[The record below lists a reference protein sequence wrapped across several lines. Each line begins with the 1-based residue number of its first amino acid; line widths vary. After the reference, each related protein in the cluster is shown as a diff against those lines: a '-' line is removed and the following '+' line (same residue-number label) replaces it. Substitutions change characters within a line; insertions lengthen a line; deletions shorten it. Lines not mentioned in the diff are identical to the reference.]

1 MPGPDRPAALQNF
14 IDATLGVMTAF
25 AIVPEAQRAL
35 EGIRPAASR
44 VAPPSGRKPGHQPA
58 CRHLEAGLA
67 QSAADPRLA
76 PLVAAFRAAEP
87 LLEWTT
93 DPPSGDSPEGDP
105 ENYAEIT
112 IFGPGGYP
120 CDPRRRVLRHALIQ
134 PHGATLRGRSAL
146 PLCPTALRHDSRVR
160 STLRHTQLQIPP
172 YSLRLSARGDISS
185 LRSSGHTC
193 RSCVGRAPVAGR
205 KSSVG
210 NTRTSPPGGWRP
222 RESDA

>member
-35 EGIRPAASR
+35 GGIRPAASR

-112 IFGPGGYP
+112 IFGPGGYEERDDIWLGLSLLAP
-120 CDPRRRVLRHALIQ
+120 GFRYPDHQHSPEEVYLVLSEGDFWREGSGWFTPGIGGTFYNQPSVRHAMRAGAQPLLAIWALRRV
-134 PHGATLRGRSAL
+134 
-146 PLCPTALRHDSRVR
+146 
-160 STLRHTQLQIPP
+160 
-172 YSLRLSARGDISS
+172 
-185 LRSSGHTC
+185 
-193 RSCVGRAPVAGR
+193 
-205 KSSVG
+205 
-210 NTRTSPPGGWRP
+210 
-222 RESDA
+222 